1 MVLGTCGRRRCRGG
15 PVAGDALSGEPTP
28 AAYAVA
34 AARPLSSGRGPGRSS
49 RPREPRRSVRASGGE
64 ASARAGGE
72 ASARAGG
79 EASARGEASAQQH
92 LWQSRGRRRPASM
105 RGRPRTGRRRR
116 RGAAAARPVAVW
128 NHSRHAASAGGG
140 CGIRRLH
147 LVLGAAGTST
157 CGRPPAA
164 GCRCGGV
171 AAGDVL
177 SGARRSDF
185 TGDCSHSG
193 SARSYSKRAHSHS
206 ALSPAPESA
215 ARGSPA
221 PESAARTCWR
231 TDAPCPEGQGRAG
244 RGRGRRDSDGSRD
257 ARAARAARQNNLSL
271 SAANLKRALQSIVTG
286 TRSAFTAAF

>member
-1 MVLGTCGRRRCRGG
+1 MESGRARSHSARPLSPWRTPALTRCAPALCAHARRGTMAATPPLPAATGIRPPHMVLGTCGRRRCRGG

-49 RPREPRRSVRASGGE
+49 RPREPRRSVRAAAFVAEPRAAAAGVDAE
-64 ASARAGGE
+64 AAEDGAPPTP
-72 ASARAGG
+72 
-79 EASARGEASAQQH
+79 
-92 LWQSRGRRRPASM
+92 RR
-105 RGRPRTGRRRR
+105 
-116 RGAAAARPVAVW
+116 AAARPVAVW

-164 GCRCGGV
+164 GCRCGGA

-185 TGDCSHSG
+185 AGDCSHSG
-193 SARSYSKRAHSHS
+193 RARSYSKRAHSHS

-231 TDAPCPEGQGRAG
+231 TDAPCPEGQGKAG
-244 RGRGRRDSDGSRD
+244 AAGLRRL
-257 ARAARAARQNNLSL
+257 A
-271 SAANLKRALQSIVTG
+271 
-286 TRSAFTAAF
+286 

>member
-15 PVAGDALSGEPTP
+15 RRRCRGGRRRTVLGADAGSVRGGGGR
-28 AAYAVA
+28 AAEQWQW
-34 AARPLSSGRGPGRSS
+34 PS
-49 RPREPRRSVRASGGE
+49 RPSKPAEASARASGE
-64 ASARAGGE
+64 ASARAG
-72 ASARAGG
+72 
-79 EASARGEASAQQH
+79 GEASAQQH
-92 LWQSRGRRRPASM
+92 LWQSRGRRRP
-105 RGRPRTGRRRR
+105 RTRRLRRRRR

-128 NHSRHAASAGGG
+128 HHGRRAASAGGG

-164 GCRCGGV
+164 GCRCGPGGGV

-193 SARSYSKRAHSHS
+193 RARSYSKRAHSHS

-244 RGRGRRDSDGSRD
+244 RGRGRRDSDGSLD
-257 ARAARAARQNNLSL
+257 ARAARAARQNTLSL